1 MLVELVRKARNLRGH
16 RVLHAGNDTVEVSQ
30 RLIRQR
36 SIVEVMGHSVRE
48 AVRVTCRDVQ
58 LIEPST
64 RGLDLGERALQCG
77 RLLRQQ
83 EGRMTEYGA
92 LTAGVETPSAPS
104 RRSAGQGSRHA
115 RESRGPGST
124 ARRHDRAGP
133 A

>member
-1 MLVELVRKARNLRGH
+1 MLVELVRKARHLRGH

-36 SIVEVMGHSVRE
+36 SIVEVMGHGVRE

-92 LTAGVETPSAPS
+92 RAFSALCW
-104 RRSAGQGSRHA
+104 A
-115 RESRGPGST
+115 RKQACS
-124 ARRHDRAGP
+124 
-133 A
+133 